1 MILEL
6 NKLLPK
12 SNRLPLLNQENADNF
27 LKKIKNRDEGT
38 FKEVMKTILSYK
50 NEEIT
55 QEKVVT
61 RFEELLSRYPDLLE
75 EAYLFTDYKKIN
87 SANYKKNINNKNIY
101 NNTNNPSSS
110 NRNEK
115 KNYSSIINNEK
126 HNMIKYRDMNQST
139 PKIQA
144 SPDYLFFKSLKEIF
158 SPNIYNII
166 IKLLHLYNEGI
177 LSQYEFTQMI
187 EPYFSNQIDLYNIFK
202 TLTYSKMMN
211 RRQFAIF
218 NRPMCEMDF
227 SSIIYFFIL

>member
-101 NNTNNPSSS
+101 NNTNNTSSS

-115 KNYSSIINNEK
+115 KKLYFNYK
-126 HNMIKYRDMNQST
+126 
-139 PKIQA
+139 
-144 SPDYLFFKSLKEIF
+144 
-158 SPNIYNII
+158 
-166 IKLLHLYNEGI
+166 
-177 LSQYEFTQMI
+177 
-187 EPYFSNQIDLYNIFK
+187 
-202 TLTYSKMMN
+202 
-211 RRQFAIF
+211 
-218 NRPMCEMDF
+218 
-227 SSIIYFFIL
+227 